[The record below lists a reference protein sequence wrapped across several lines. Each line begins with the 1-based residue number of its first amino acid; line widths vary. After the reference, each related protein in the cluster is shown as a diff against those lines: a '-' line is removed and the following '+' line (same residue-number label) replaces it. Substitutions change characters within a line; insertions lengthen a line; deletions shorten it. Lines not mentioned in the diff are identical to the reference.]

1 MGNKRGRFSMHIIK
15 FAYVE
20 KQSKILGK
28 TFRPVIPLEVFSEIK
43 NNWEI
48 IDNVLADTGA
58 DISIL
63 PRFLA
68 EPLVDDITKGQ
79 YVEIKGV
86 VPNTVLIAFI
96 HILKLKLNNIEFETK
111 VALADSNDVP
121 PILGRYK
128 ALDLFDV
135 SFNGKEVRFTYL
147 HPPA

>member
-1 MGNKRGRFSMHIIK
+1 MPAIK
-15 FAYVE
+15 YKYRE
-20 KQSKILGK
+20 KHSKIFGTVL
-28 TFRPVIPLEVFSEIK
+28 RPLVDIEVWSKI
-43 NNWEI
+43 NNDWEI

-68 EPLVDDITKGQ
+68 EPLVKDITIGQ

-96 HILKLKLNNIEFETK
+96 HSTRIRINEREFETK
-111 VALADSNDVP
+111 VAFADSNDVP

-128 ALDLFDV
+128 GLDLFEV
-135 SFNGKEVRFTYL
+135 TYNKGKEVIIKY
-147 HPPA
+147 